1 MARDE
6 TNADLDEAWL
16 YQVCDRRNIKPTP
29 KQTDAFVERV
39 AILMCDAKF
48 EEHRARTMALEEVLK

>member
-16 YQVCDRRNIKPTP
+16 YQVCDKRNIKPTP
-29 KQTDAFVERV
+29 EQAEAFIERV
-39 AILMCDAKF
+39 AILMGDANF

>member
-16 YQVCDRRNIKPTP
+16 YQVCDRRNIKPSA
-29 KQTDAFVERV
+29 QQVEAFVERV

-48 EEHRARTMALEEVLK
+48 EEHRARTMALAEVLK